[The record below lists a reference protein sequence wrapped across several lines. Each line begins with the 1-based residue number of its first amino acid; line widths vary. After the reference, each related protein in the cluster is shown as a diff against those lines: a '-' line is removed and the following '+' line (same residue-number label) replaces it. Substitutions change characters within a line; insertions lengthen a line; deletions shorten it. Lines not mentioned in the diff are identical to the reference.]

1 MQYFNEFTDQMRQL
15 FAKIQ
20 TKEED
25 AKAKIEQC
33 NEEMNLKA
41 VLAAQKKI
49 MKQFPMQFS
58 QINVNISEILLTQL
72 AAVTDQKTQEENKY
86 LKEMQDLH
94 AVIESILKEN
104 IVKFNSLFDGGLKDF
119 KAKKKAKKQE
129 KKKAKILSSVVK
141 SNHMVG

>member
-41 VLAAQKKI
+41 VLADSKKI
-49 MKQFPMQFS
+49 MKKFPMQFS
-58 QINVNISEILLTQL
+58 QINVDISEILLTQL
-72 AAVTDQKTQEENKY
+72 AAVTDQKTQEENKC
-86 LKEMQDLH
+86 LKDMQDIH
-94 AVIESILKEN
+94 AAIESILKEN
-104 IVKFNSLFDGGLKDF
+104 IV
-119 KAKKKAKKQE
+119 
-129 KKKAKILSSVVK
+129 
-141 SNHMVG
+141 